1 MRCNCKNIN
10 EEVAGNAESIGI
22 QRASLLEKL
31 LTIYSK
37 PWPILSILESR
48 KSRFMSLVS
57 SLTSQP

>member
-37 PWPILSILESR
+37 L
-48 KSRFMSLVS
+48 MADLVDIEVKEI
-57 SLTSQP
+57 